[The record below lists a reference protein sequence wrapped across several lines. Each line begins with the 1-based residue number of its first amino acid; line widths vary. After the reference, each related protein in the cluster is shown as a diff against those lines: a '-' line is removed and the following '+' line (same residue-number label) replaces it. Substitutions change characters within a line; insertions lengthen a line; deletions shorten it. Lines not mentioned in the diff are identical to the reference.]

1 MTLSAGNDLIRYIRA
16 MSKSLIVIS
25 APSGAGKTTIT
36 KRMLDDHP
44 AELMFSISATTR
56 SQRPGE
62 RDGVDY
68 YFLTREKFEAL
79 LKTGGLIE
87 HEEIFGNYYGTP
99 VNEIERAEQ
108 MGKRLIFDIDVKGGI
123 SIRNKYPDKS
133 QLIFIAPPT
142 MEVLR
147 ERLTARKT
155 EPPEVI
161 DRRLDRASM
170 EMKMAEQYDHVVVN
184 DNLDRAIQDV
194 EALIFGKP

>member
-1 MTLSAGNDLIRYIRA
+1 ML
-16 MSKSLIVIS
+16 KSLIVIS

-36 KRMLDDHP
+36 KRMLEDHP

-56 SQRPGE
+56 SMRPGE

-68 YFLTREKFEAL
+68 YFLTREKFEEL
-79 LKTGGLIE
+79 LHSGALIE

-99 VNEIERAEQ
+99 VKEIERAEQ

-147 ERLTARKT
+147 ERLTSRKT
-155 EPPEVI
+155 ESPDVI
-161 DRRLDRASM
+161 SRRLDRAAM
-170 EMKMAEQYDHVVVN
+170 EMEMAEQYDHVVVN
-184 DNLDRAIQDV
+184 DNLTKAIEDV
-194 EALIFGKP
+194 EALIFGS